1 VLGTCPALTF
11 TLSNH
16 VVRTSASTA
25 FAAGPCK
32 DVKNGTQIAVHGVV
46 QADGSVNASNVTFD
60 KGGNGGGDGG

>member
-32 DVKNGTQIAVHGVV
+32 DVKNGTQITVHGTM
-46 QADGSVNASNVTFD
+46 QANGSVDASNVTFV
-60 KGGNGGGDGG
+60 KGGNGG